1 MFGSI
6 VVTLLIATFDWR
18 LMFIILGVLGVAL
31 AIVLWFLL
39 KREEKKV
46 DRSAAASKSIDKTA
60 IKKLLK
66 NPLIWKL
73 MLAAMFTNIVFWGLQ
88 SWLPSYWVK
97 VKNMD
102 MVSMG
107 LYSSVPYVLGFLSFL
122 VSGWVLDKF
131 LAGYEKYMFIGGAF
145 FSALFI
151 YMMFNTESIAIAF
164 TYLSLSNVFLN
175 AMNITVFVL
184 PLKKI
189 AEESVGTATGIINTG
204 GQIGS
209 VLTPTIV
216 GYLITAF
223 HQNYNAAFMFL
234 VASSLVVM
242 VVGMTI
248 QSGKKESS
256 SAVIE

>member
-131 LAGYEKYMFIGGAF
+131 LAGYEKYMFIGGV
-145 FSALFI
+145 LFLCPI
-151 YMMFNTESIAIAF
+151 YLHDVQYRVDCNRV
-164 TYLSLSNVFLN
+164 Y
-175 AMNITVFVL
+175 VL
-184 PLKKI
+184 
-189 AEESVGTATGIINTG
+189 
-204 GQIGS
+204 
-209 VLTPTIV
+209 IV
-216 GYLITAF
+216 
-223 HQNYNAAFMFL
+223 
-234 VASSLVVM
+234 V
-242 VVGMTI
+242 
-248 QSGKKESS
+248 
-256 SAVIE
+256 